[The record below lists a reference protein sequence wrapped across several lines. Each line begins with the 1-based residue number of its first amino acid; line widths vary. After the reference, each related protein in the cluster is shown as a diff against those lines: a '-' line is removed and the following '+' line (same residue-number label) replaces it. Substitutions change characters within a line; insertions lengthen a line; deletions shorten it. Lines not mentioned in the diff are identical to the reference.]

1 MSELESHK
9 RSNQEST
16 WISKQGRKGK
26 EVQLTKATMRI
37 LLGNSFTECVYGTRK
52 SQELSQNSLNLTIVC
67 LGRAKQR

>member
-37 LLGNSFTECVYGTRK
+37 FLEILSLSVYMELARAFAEFAESYHRLLGKG
-52 SQELSQNSLNLTIVC
+52 
-67 LGRAKQR
+67 